1 MMSSPHLRNHQNRPQ
16 QRAAKS
22 WSQMLGVHVCMAALM
37 VSCFSGCNYLV
48 FFGYLIGGPPQL
60 EPIFEKETRK
70 SFTDHGVRVAVV
82 CYVDNDLKY
91 QYDSIDH
98 LLAVGVAARLRQNH
112 IEIVNPERIR
122 GWLEE
127 NTHWDT
133 PDEIGAEFDAT
144 YVVYIDMSN
153 FSLYEHDSRHLYRGR
168 AEIVVN
174 VYEMDASGEGER
186 IFSQDLS
193 SEFPRLTQRSASEI
207 SYDSFRTEYLLRLSE
222 EIGRMFF
229 PYGSGD
235 DVGSGT

>member
-1 MMSSPHLRNHQNRPQ
+1 MMSSTHRHST
-16 QRAAKS
+16 QRTHTPGGLS
-22 WSQMLGVHVCMAALM
+22 RLLLTHTCIAALM
-37 VSCFSGCNYLV
+37 LSGLSGCNYLV

-60 EPIFEKETRK
+60 EPIFEKETKK
-70 SFTDHGVRVAVV
+70 SFTDYGVRVAVV
-82 CYVDNDLKY
+82 CYVDDDLKY

-98 LLAVGVAARLRQNH
+98 LLAVGVAARFRQNN
-112 IEIVNPERIR
+112 INIVNPDQIR
-122 GWLEE
+122 VWLNE

-168 AEIVVN
+168 AEIIVS

>member
-1 MMSSPHLRNHQNRPQ
+1 MMSSNHHRIGQRGQ
-16 QRAAKS
+16 QRHAAKNS
-22 WSQMLGVHVCMAALM
+22 SQRLVVHACMAALM
-37 VSCFSGCNYLV
+37 VSCLSGCNYLV

-60 EPIFEKETRK
+60 EPIFEKKTGK
-70 SFTDHGVRVAVV
+70 SFTDHEVRVAVV
-82 CYVDNDLKY
+82 CYADNDLKY

-98 LLAVGVAARLRQNH
+98 LLAVGVSARFQQNH
-112 IEIVNPERIR
+112 INTVSPNRIR
-122 GWLEE
+122 SWLEE

-133 PDEIGAEFDAT
+133 PDEIGAEFDST

-168 AEIVVN
+168 AEIVVS

-207 SYDSFRTEYLLRLSE
+207 SYDSFRTEYLLRLSD

>member
-1 MMSSPHLRNHQNRPQ
+1 MMSSNHLRNRQHRLL
-16 QRAAKS
+16 QRAVKT
-22 WSQMLGVHVCMAALM
+22 WSQTLVLHVCMAALM

-70 SFTDHGVRVAVV
+70 SFTDYGVRVAVV
-82 CYVDNDLKY
+82 CYVDDDLKY

-98 LLAVGVAARLRQNH
+98 LLAVGVAARLRQNN
-112 IEIVNPERIR
+112 INIVEPGRVR
-122 GWLEE
+122 SWLEE

-168 AEIVVN
+168 AEIVVS

-222 EIGRMFF
+222 EIGRMFY

>member
-1 MMSSPHLRNHQNRPQ
+1 MMSANHRRTVRQISTSCSLPR
-16 QRAAKS
+16 
-22 WSQMLGVHVCMAALM
+22 LFVVHACAAALFM
-37 VSCFSGCNYLV
+37 SCLSGCNYLV

-82 CYVDNDLKY
+82 CYADNELKY

-112 IEIVNPERIR
+112 VNIVDPGLVRN
-122 GWLEE
+122 WLEE

-168 AEIVVN
+168 AEIVVS
-174 VYEMDASGEGER
+174 VYAMDASGEGER

-193 SEFPRLTQRSASEI
+193 SVFPRLTQRSASEI

-222 EIGRMFF
+222 EIGRMFY